1 MADEQQPQANPP
13 VFRLQKMY
21 IKDLSFENPNAPDI
35 FLGQQP
41 EPKVEMNLAVK
52 NKKLENDHFEV
63 SLSITATVTNSKD
76 EGQTLF
82 ICEIEHAGVFLLQ
95 NIPAEHMA
103 MVLAV
108 DCPTM
113 LLPFTRQIISQVSID
128 GGFIPFLIEPMNFLA
143 MFENAKKQQG
153 GNKATNEQ
161 ADDNY
166 LKHNNPWL
174 MPWFFVFKT
183 Q

>member
-1 MADEQQPQANPP
+1 MADEQTPQGQDEAPI
-13 VFRLQKMY
+13 FRLQKMY

-35 FLGQQP
+35 FLGNQP
-41 EPKVEMNLAVK
+41 EPKVEMNLAVN

-63 SLSITATVTNSKD
+63 SLAITATVTNGNDK
-76 EGQTLF
+76 EQTLF
-82 ICEIEHAGVFLLQ
+82 IAEVEHAGVFLLK
-95 NIPAEHMA
+95 NIPEEHLA

-153 GNKATNEQ
+153 
-161 ADDNY
+161 
-166 LKHNNPWL
+166 
-174 MPWFFVFKT
+174 T
-183 Q
+183 QSSN